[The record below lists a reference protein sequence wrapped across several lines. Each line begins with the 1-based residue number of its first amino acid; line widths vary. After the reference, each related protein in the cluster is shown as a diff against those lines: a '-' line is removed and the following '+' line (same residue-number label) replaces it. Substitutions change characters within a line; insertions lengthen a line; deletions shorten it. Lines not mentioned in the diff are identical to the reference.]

1 MMRKIAPLYA
11 LAPIVAVL
19 VAAGCGG
26 SSYSGAS
33 SSPSAASAPAASS
46 HAGYGYGAQPAG
58 TGTSASAS
66 GAAKVGAGK
75 SAIGQV
81 VVNGTTR
88 TLYVFAKDHNGLS
101 ACYGACAS
109 YWPPL
114 LSKGRPVA
122 LGGTKQA
129 LVGTTRRTDGAE
141 QVTYG
146 GRPVYEYVGDTKP
159 GQTTGEGLTDFGAAW
174 DAISPTGEPIQPGQ
188 S

>member
-26 SSYSGAS
+26 SSYGGAS
-33 SSPSAASAPAASS
+33 SSSAPSAASSP
-46 HAGYGYGAQPAG
+46 AGYGYGAQPPASSSSAG
-58 TGTSASAS
+58 AAA
-66 GAAKVGAGK
+66 AAKVGAGK
-75 SAIGQV
+75 SSIGQI

-88 TLYVFAKDHNGLS
+88 TLYVFNKDHNGMS
-101 ACYGACAS
+101 TCYGPCAN

-114 LSKGRPVA
+114 LSKGKPVA
-122 LGGTKQA
+122 LAGTHPG
-129 LVGTTRRTDGAE
+129 LVGTTRRTDGAV

-174 DAISPTGEPIQPGQ
+174 LAISPTGEPIQPGQ